1 MSHIARRHG
10 RGSVIDAYEQSPSE
24 AVSSEEPITH
34 DCRTVGSVTGKR
46 EKMRAHLPKP
56 SPAMVVACLA
66 LFVSLTGTGVAVV
79 TALPA
84 SSVGTAQLKANA
96 VVSSKVKNRSLKAV
110 DFASGQL
117 PRGPQGAQ
125 GSAGAQG
132 EAGLSGLV
140 TVNSAAVD
148 LAPDGTL
155 DATANCPAG
164 DTVVG
169 TGFYGAGADVAFVT
183 STGYLHDVVQG
194 HFHNGLSWT
203 VIGVYVQA
211 ICAKTS

>member
-1 MSHIARRHG
+1 
-10 RGSVIDAYEQSPSE
+10 
-24 AVSSEEPITH
+24 
-34 DCRTVGSVTGKR
+34 
-46 EKMRAHLPKP
+46 MRKLLTRP

-66 LFVSLTGTGVAVV
+66 LTVALGGTGYAAI
-79 TALPA
+79 TLPNN
-84 SSVGTAQLKANA
+84 SVGTKQLKKNA

-140 TVNSAAVD
+140 TVNSAWVD
-148 LAPDGTL
+148 LAPGENVE
-155 DATANCPAG
+155 ATANCPAG
-164 DTVVG
+164 DTAVG
-169 TGFYGAGADVAFVT
+169 TGFYGAGAEVDFVMK
-183 STGYLHDVVQG
+183 STESRSEVVGQ
-194 HFHNGLSWT
+194 FHNGWSWT

>member
-1 MSHIARRHG
+1 
-10 RGSVIDAYEQSPSE
+10 
-24 AVSSEEPITH
+24 
-34 DCRTVGSVTGKR
+34 
-46 EKMRAHLPKP
+46 MRKLLTRP
-56 SPAMVVACLA
+56 SPALVIACLA
-66 LFVSLTGTGVAVV
+66 LTVALGGTGYAAI
-79 TALPA
+79 TLPKN
-84 SSVGTAQLKANA
+84 SVGTTQLKKNA

-148 LAPDGTL
+148 LAPGEIV
-155 DATANCPAG
+155 DATANCPVG

-169 TGFYGAGADVAFVT
+169 TGFYGAGADVAFVK
-183 STGYLHDVVQG
+183 STGSHDAVEG